1 MENTLQKLN
10 IWKLIISIAIC
21 ELTGIVS
28 SILSNAIM
36 NPWFNNLVKPSW
48 NPPSSVFGPVWTVLY
63 VLMGISLWLV
73 WKSNKPTNE
82 KEIAVTFFIL
92 QLFLNFWW
100 SLLFFKF
107 HLPALALVDILLLL
121 VLIVITMLHFFR
133 VSKIA
138 TYVLIPYVL
147 WVAFAT
153 VLNYSIWTLNK

>member
-21 ELTGIVS
+21 ELTGIIS
-28 SILSNAIM
+28 SILSNTMM

-48 NPPSSVFGPVWTVLY
+48 NPPATVFGPVWGVLY
-63 VLMGISLWLV
+63 VLMGVSLWLV
-73 WKSNKPTNE
+73 WKSTKPANE

-121 VLIVITMLHFFR
+121 ILIVITMLHFFR
-133 VSKIA
+133 ISKIA
-138 TYVLIPYVL
+138 TYILVPYVL